1 MNRGSRNY
9 DLPSS
14 GLGSSDRQMTLFPAE
29 GASVG
34 SAESTS
40 PANALP
46 ANELPANAF
55 PAKPLKSAGQGRRTV
70 AARTIMVN
78 PHLLAARRIARRMR
92 RLKDREAETQAGLAI
107 CAQLKAYLQD
117 DLSSSP
123 DSRH

>member
-1 MNRGSRNY
+1 MNRGSRIS
-9 DLPSS
+9 DLA
-14 GLGSSDRQMTLFPAE
+14 SSDRQMTLFPAG

-55 PAKPLKSAGQGRRTV
+55 PTNALKSAGQGRRTV
-70 AARTIMVN
+70 AARTIVVN

-92 RLKDREAETQAGLAI
+92 RLKDRDAETQAGLAI

-117 DLSSSP
+117 APSQPP

>member
-1 MNRGSRNY
+1 MNRGSRTSN
-9 DLPSS
+9 SA
-14 GLGSSDRQMTLFPAE
+14 SSDRQMTLFPGG

-34 SAESTS
+34 STE
-40 PANALP
+40 PI
-46 ANELPANAF
+46 ELPAGV
-55 PAKPLKSAGQGRRTV
+55 LKKAGQGRRTV
-70 AARTIMVN
+70 ADRTIVLN